1 MDKIL
6 EVRDLEKKFGSFTA
20 VKDLTFDV
28 FEGDIYGFL
37 GPNGAG
43 KSTTLRM
50 ILGLIYS
57 DSGSI
62 KFLNNQI
69 THNDRHYLNNIG
81 ALIERPDF
89 YGNLTAYD
97 NLKIFGE
104 LSKVSNLHN
113 RIVEVLEQ
121 VDLISRKSSKV
132 KTFSQGMKQRLGIAQ
147 AIIHKP
153 KLVILDEPSN
163 GLDPQGQYD
172 IKKLILRI
180 NQEMGI
186 TVLFSSH
193 ILTEVEEICNRMIII
208 NKGTKIKEGNVSELM
223 NEDVLN
229 VFIKSVEN
237 EHLNQTLNKLGLK
250 YKANGT
256 GFIVELQEQ
265 KIPQLVKQLTD
276 NNVRILELYQNRSL
290 ENYFLKLI
298 NN

>member
-6 EVRDLEKKFGSFTA
+6 EVKNLVKKFGDFTA
-20 VKDLTFDV
+20 VNDLSFDV
-28 FEGDIYGFL
+28 FEGDVYGFL

-57 DSGSI
+57 NAGQINFLGEQLKHDSR
-62 KFLNNQI
+62 N
-69 THNDRHYLNNIG
+69 YLNQIG

-89 YGNLTAYD
+89 YGNLSAFD
-97 NLKIFGE
+97 NLKILGE
-104 LSKVSNLHN
+104 MSKISNLDN
-113 RIVEVLEQ
+113 RIIEVLEQ
-121 VDLISRKSSKV
+121 VNLIKRKDSKV

-172 IKKLILRI
+172 IKKLIKSI
-180 NQEMGI
+180 NKDMGI

-193 ILTEVEEICNRMIII
+193 ILTEVEEVCNRMIII
-208 NKGTKIKEGNVSELM
+208 NNGSKIKEGNVADLM

-229 VFIKSVEN
+229 VSIKSSNN
-237 EHLNQTLNKLGLK
+237 EKMIETIINLPYKFNKLE
-250 YKANGT
+250 NG
-256 GFIVELQEQ
+256 IIMELQES
-265 KIPQLVKQLTD
+265 KIPSVVKYLTEH
-276 NNVRILELYQNRSL
+276 NIEILELNQNRSL
-290 ENYFLKLI
+290 ENYFLKII

>member
-1 MDKIL
+1 MNKIL
-6 EVRDLEKKFGSFTA
+6 EVKNLVKKFGDFTA
-20 VKDLTFDV
+20 VNDLSFDV
-28 FEGDIYGFL
+28 FDGDVYGFL

-57 DSGSI
+57 NQGQINFLGEQIKHDSR
-62 KFLNNQI
+62 N
-69 THNDRHYLNNIG
+69 YLNQIG

-89 YGNLTAYD
+89 YGNLSAYD
-97 NLKIFGE
+97 NLKILGE
-104 LSKVSNLHN
+104 MSKISNLN
-113 RIVEVLEQ
+113 SRIIEVLEQ
-121 VDLISRKSSKV
+121 VNLIKRKDSKV

-172 IKKLILRI
+172 IKKLIKSI
-180 NQEMGI
+180 NKDMGI

-193 ILTEVEEICNRMIII
+193 ILTEVEEVCNRMIII
-208 NKGTKIKEGNVSELM
+208 NNGSKIKEGNVRDLM

-229 VFIKSVEN
+229 VTIKSSNYEKMIELISNLPYKFNKFEN
-237 EHLNQTLNKLGLK
+237 G
-250 YKANGT
+250 
-256 GFIVELQEQ
+256 IIMELQESN
-265 KIPQLVKQLTD
+265 IPSVVKYLTE
-276 NNVRILELYQNRSL
+276 NNIDILELNQNRSL
-290 ENYFLKLI
+290 ENYFLKII